1 MIVHARRRGQTVRVI
16 AVRVVITVA
25 AAAAAVG
32 VSIEASIAVGVNIGI
47 SIAAAA
53 NIEASIAVGVNIGIN
68 IAATD
73 AITIT
78 TLHEVV
84 VTITTSRVGTTIIAL
99 FVPPTKRKAKNAQTG
114 DRTQDLRVIST
125 TL

>member
-1 MIVHARRRGQTVRVI
+1 MKIVHARRRGQTVRVI
-16 AVRVVITVA
+16 AVGVVITVA
-25 AAAAAVG
+25 VAAAAVG

-47 SIAAAA
+47 NIAAAA
-53 NIEASIAVGVNIGIN
+53 NREAS

-84 VTITTSRVGTTIIAL
+84 VTITMSGVGTTIIAL
-99 FVPPTKRKAKNAQTG
+99 FVPRTKRKAKNAQTG

>member
-16 AVRVVITVA
+16 AVGVVITVA
-25 AAAAAVG
+25 VVAAAVG

-47 SIAAAA
+47 SIAVGVNIEASIAAAA
-53 NIEASIAVGVNIGIN
+53 NIEASIA
-68 IAATD
+68 AAD

-78 TLHEVV
+78 TLHEAV
-84 VTITTSRVGTTIIAL
+84 VTITMSGVGTTIIAL
-99 FVPPTKRKAKNAQTG
+99 FVPCTKRKAKKAQTG

>member
-16 AVRVVITVA
+16 AVGVVITVA
-25 AAAAAVG
+25 VVAAAAG
-32 VSIEASIAVGVNIGI
+32 VSIEASIA
-47 SIAAAA
+47 
-53 NIEASIAVGVNIGIN
+53 
-68 IAATD
+68 ATD
-73 AITIT
+73 AIMIT

-84 VTITTSRVGTTIIAL
+84 VTITTSRVDTTIIAL

>member
-1 MIVHARRRGQTVRVI
+1 MKIVHARRRGQTVRVI

-32 VSIEASIAVGVNIGI
+32 VSIEASIAVGVNI
-47 SIAAAA
+47 
-53 NIEASIAVGVNIGIN
+53 EAS

-84 VTITTSRVGTTIIAL
+84 VTITMSGVGTTIIAL
-99 FVPPTKRKAKNAQTG
+99 FVPRTKRKAKNAQTG

>member
-1 MIVHARRRGQTVRVI
+1 MRVI
-16 AVRVVITVA
+16 AVGVVITVA
-25 AAAAAVG
+25 VVAAAAG

-53 NIEASIAVGVNIGIN
+53 NIEASIAVGVNIEGS

-84 VTITTSRVGTTIIAL
+84 VTITMSGVGTTIIAL
-99 FVPPTKRKAKNAQTG
+99 FVPRTKRKAKNAQTG

>member
-1 MIVHARRRGQTVRVI
+1 MKIVHAGRRGQTVRIV
-16 AVRVVITVA
+16 AGRVVITVA
-25 AAAAAVG
+25 VAAAAVG

-47 SIAAAA
+47 NIAAAA
-53 NIEASIAVGVNIGIN
+53 NIEASIA
-68 IAATD
+68 ATD
-73 AITIT
+73 AIMIT

-84 VTITTSRVGTTIIAL
+84 VTITTSRGDTTIIAL

>member
-16 AVRVVITVA
+16 AVGVVITVA
-25 AAAAAVG
+25 VVTAAVG
-32 VSIEASIAVGVNIGI
+32 VSIEASIAVGVNI
-47 SIAAAA
+47 
-53 NIEASIAVGVNIGIN
+53 EAS

-84 VTITTSRVGTTIIAL
+84 VTITMSGVGTTIIAL
-99 FVPPTKRKAKNAQTG
+99 FVPRTKRKAKNAQTG